1 MAISILSCLAG
12 KTIVLTNE
20 KEIVKAIVEFQKN
33 TRKIWY
39 ACVDS
44 TLPSFSVGRVKEGYV
59 AAKKR
64 GVKIRYITEIT
75 KDNMAYCMEIMNFA
89 ELRHLDGVKG
99 NFAVS
104 DTEYMS
110 GVKRR
115 DSLVRLVRSTVSEL
129 VQQQRLVFE
138 TLWIQSIPG
147 AVWMRKL

>member
-1 MAISILSCLAG
+1 LAG
-12 KTIVLTNE
+12 ETTVLTDE
-20 KEIVKAIVEFQKN
+20 KEIQKAIIEFQKN
-33 TRKIWY
+33 ARQIWY

-44 TLPSFSVGRVKEGYV
+44 TLPSFSVGKVKEGYV

-75 KDNMAYCMEIMNFA
+75 KDNLMYCMEIMNFA

-104 DTEYMS
+104 DSEYVS
-110 GVKRR
+110 GVKQG
-115 DSLVRLVRSTVSEL
+115 DSLVTLVRSTVAEL

-138 TLWIQSIPG
+138 TLWIQSVPASERIG
-147 AVWMRKL
+147 KI

>member
-1 MAISILSCLAG
+1 MAG

-20 KEIVKAIVEFQKN
+20 KEIVKAILEFQKN
-33 TRKIWY
+33 TRQVWY

-75 KDNMAYCMEIMNFA
+75 KDNLGYCIEIMNFA
-89 ELRHLDGVKG
+89 ELRHLDGVEG

-104 DTEYMS
+104 DTEYVS
-110 GVKRR
+110 GVKQG
-115 DSLVRLVRSTVSEL
+115 DSLVRLVRSTVVEL
-129 VQQQRLVFE
+129 VEQQRLVFE
-138 TLWIQSIPG
+138 TLWNQSIP
-147 AVWMRKL
+147 AAERMSKI

>member
-1 MAISILSCLAG
+1 LDG

-20 KEIVKAIVEFQKN
+20 KEIVNEILAFQRN
-33 TRKIWY
+33 TTRIWY

-44 TLPSFSVGRVKEGYV
+44 TLPSFSVSKVKEGYA

-75 KDNMAYCMEIMNFA
+75 KDNFTYCVEIMNFA

-104 DTEYMS
+104 DTEYVS
-110 GVKRR
+110 GVKQGN
-115 DSLVRLVRSTVSEL
+115 SLIRLVKSTVSEL

-138 TLWIQSIPG
+138 TLWNQAIP
-147 AVWMRKL
+147 ATERMSKI

>member
-1 MAISILSCLAG
+1 LAG
-12 KTIVLTNE
+12 ETRVLTDE
-20 KEIVKAIVEFQKN
+20 KEILKAIIEFQEN
-33 TRKIWY
+33 ARQIWY

-75 KDNMAYCMEIMNFA
+75 KDNLMYCMEIMNFA

-104 DTEYMS
+104 DGEYVS
-110 GVKRR
+110 GVKHG
-115 DSLVRLVRSTVSEL
+115 DSLVTLVKSTVEEL
-129 VQQQRLVFE
+129 VQQQRLIFE
-138 TLWIQSIPG
+138 TLWIQSVPASERMGEI
-147 AVWMRKL
+147 

>member
-1 MAISILSCLAG
+1 LDG

-20 KEIVKAIVEFQKN
+20 KEIVDEILEFQKN
-33 TRKIWY
+33 TTKIWC

-44 TLPSFSVGRVKEGYV
+44 TLPSFSVGKVKEGYI

-75 KDNMAYCMEIMNFA
+75 KDNLTYCVEIMNFA

-104 DTEYMS
+104 DTEYVS
-110 GVKRR
+110 GVKQGN
-115 DSLVRLVRSTVSEL
+115 SLIRLVKSTVSEL
-129 VQQQRLVFE
+129 VQQQLLVFE
-138 TLWIQSIPG
+138 TLWNQAISAAERMSKI
-147 AVWMRKL
+147 

>member
-1 MAISILSCLAG
+1 LAG
-12 KTIVLTNE
+12 ETRVLTDE
-20 KEIVKAIVEFQKN
+20 KEILKAIIEFQEN
-33 TRKIWY
+33 ARQIWY

-75 KDNMAYCMEIMNFA
+75 KDNLMYCMEIMNFA

-104 DTEYMS
+104 DGEYVS
-110 GVKRR
+110 GVKHG
-115 DSLVRLVRSTVSEL
+115 DSLVTLVKSTV
-129 VQQQRLVFE
+129 
-138 TLWIQSIPG
+138 
-147 AVWMRKL
+147 

>member
-1 MAISILSCLAG
+1 MAD

-20 KEIVKAIVEFQKN
+20 KEIVEAILEFQKN

-44 TLPSFSVGRVKEGYV
+44 TLPSFSVGKVREGYV

-75 KDNMAYCMEIMNFA
+75 KGNLEYCMEVMNFA
-89 ELRHLDGVKG
+89 ELRHLDGIKG

-104 DTEYMS
+104 DSEYVS
-110 GVKRR
+110 GVKQG
-115 DSLVRLVRSTVSEL
+115 DSLIRLVKSTVAEL
-129 VQQQRLVFE
+129 VEQQRLVFE
-138 TLWIQSIPG
+138 TLWNQSIPG
-147 AVWMRKL
+147 AERMSKIKLPVS